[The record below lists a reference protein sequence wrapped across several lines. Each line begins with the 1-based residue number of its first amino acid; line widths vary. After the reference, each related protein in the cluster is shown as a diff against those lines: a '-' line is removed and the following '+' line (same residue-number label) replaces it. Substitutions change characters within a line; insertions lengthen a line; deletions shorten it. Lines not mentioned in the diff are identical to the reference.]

1 MALVTSKSTTW
12 PRATAPTVES
22 TGPSIAGCVLALTV
36 LSSHA
41 QLVTEWMRPPATLW
55 ECDTF
60 DTCSRRR
67 ADVTWRAP
75 TPLTRT
81 RKNACLTGLPS
92 TSSRALGRLLLAGVA
107 AFTMA
112 SASTTPTAA
121 RADGGQMQSA
131 RQAPGHETLSA
142 PSHCSL
148 AWSTTLSP
156 QRGAAAVG
164 AAAVGAA
171 AVGAAA
177 VGAAAVGAAAVGAA
191 AVGAAA
197 VGAGGQVQSARQRP
211 RHRALSA
218 PSHCSL
224 AWFTFLSPHTGQAK
238 CGVPSTPTQEPASPD
253 AGSSTRV
260 SVAFPVPS
268 SVTCAASPGWPFG
281 MKSCG
286 WSKGALSKRTRSS
299 VSVFRKATTFALRSG
314 FPTRR
319 PTPSILASRLAALA
333 SWKSPP
339 RV

>member
-12 PRATAPTVES
+12 PSATAPTVES
-22 TGPSIAGCVLALTV
+22 TGPSIAGCVLAVTV

-81 RKNACLTGLPS
+81 RKNTCFTGLPS
-92 TSSRALGRLLLAGVA
+92 TSSRALGPLLLAGVA

-112 SASTTPTAA
+112 LASTPPTAA

-131 RQAPGHETLSA
+131 RQAPGHEALSA

-156 QRGAAAVG
+156 QRGDAAVG
-164 AAAVGAA
+164 AAAVGTAAVGVA
-171 AVGAAA
+171 AVGAVA
-177 VGAAAVGAAAVGAA
+177 VGAV
-191 AVGAAA
+191 A

-238 CGVPSTPTQEPASPD
+238 CGVPSTPTQEPAAPD
-253 AGSSTRV
+253 AGTSTSA
-260 SVAFPVPS
+260 SVALPVPS
-268 SVTCAASPGWPFG
+268 LTTAAASPGWPFG

-319 PTPSILASRLAALA
+319 PTPSTAASALAALA

>member
-1 MALVTSKSTTW
+1 MAPVTSKSTTW
-12 PRATAPTVES
+12 PRPTAPAVAS
-22 TGPSIAGCVLALTV
+22 TGPSIAGCVFAV
-36 LSSHA
+36 RVCSSHA
-41 QLVTEWMRPPATLW
+41 QLVIEWMRPPVTLW
-55 ECDTF
+55 EFGRF

-92 TSSRALGRLLLAGVA
+92 TSSRALGPLLLAGVA

-121 RADGGQMQSA
+121 RGDGGQVQSV
-131 RQAPGHETLSA
+131 RQAPAHEALSA
-142 PSHCSL
+142 PSHCSF

-156 QRGAAAVG
+156 QRGDAAVG

-177 VGAAAVGAAAVGAA
+177 LGAAAVGAAAVGAL

-238 CGVPSTPTQEPASPD
+238 CGVPSTPTQEPAAPD

-286 WSKGALSKRTRSS
+286 
-299 VSVFRKATTFALRSG
+299 
-314 FPTRR
+314 
-319 PTPSILASRLAALA
+319 
-333 SWKSPP
+333 
-339 RV
+339 

>member
-22 TGPSIAGCVLALTV
+22 TGPSIAGCVLAVTV

-121 RADGGQMQSA
+121 RADGGQVQSV
-131 RQAPGHETLSA
+131 RQAPGHEALSA

-156 QRGAAAVG
+156 QRGDVG
-164 AAAVGAA
+164 TAAVGAA

-211 RHRALSA
+211 R
-218 PSHCSL
+218 
-224 AWFTFLSPHTGQAK
+224 
-238 CGVPSTPTQEPASPD
+238 
-253 AGSSTRV
+253 
-260 SVAFPVPS
+260 
-268 SVTCAASPGWPFG
+268 
-281 MKSCG
+281 
-286 WSKGALSKRTRSS
+286 
-299 VSVFRKATTFALRSG
+299 
-314 FPTRR
+314 
-319 PTPSILASRLAALA
+319 
-333 SWKSPP
+333 
-339 RV
+339 

>member
-22 TGPSIAGCVLALTV
+22 TGPSIAGCVLAVTV

-92 TSSRALGRLLLAGVA
+92 TSSRALGPLLLAGVA

-121 RADGGQMQSA
+121 RGDGGQVQSV
-131 RQAPGHETLSA
+131 RQAPAHEALSA
-142 PSHCSL
+142 PSHCSF

-164 AAAVGAA
+164 AGAVGAGAVGAA
-171 AVGAAA
+171 AVGTAA
-177 VGAAAVGAAAVGAA
+177 VGAV
-191 AVGAAA
+191 A
-197 VGAGGQVQSARQRP
+197 VGAGGQVQLARQRP

-238 CGVPSTPTQEPASPD
+238 CGVPSTPTQEPAAPD
-253 AGSSTRV
+253 AGTSTRV
-260 SVAFPVPS
+260 SVAVPVPS

-319 PTPSILASRLAALA
+319 PTPSILASRLAAP
-333 SWKSPP
+333 WKSPP
-339 RV
+339 RA

>member
-12 PRATAPTVES
+12 PSATAPTVES
-22 TGPSIAGCVLALTV
+22 TGPSIAGCVLAVTV
-36 LSSHA
+36 LSSHE

-92 TSSRALGRLLLAGVA
+92 TSSRALGPLLLAGVA

-121 RADGGQMQSA
+121 RGDGGQVQSV
-131 RQAPGHETLSA
+131 RQAPAHEALSA
-142 PSHCSL
+142 PSHCSF

-156 QRGAAAVG
+156 QRGDAAVG

-177 VGAAAVGAAAVGAA
+177 VGAAAGGARCGDLHEGVGGRSRAVVGDVCGVTGV
-191 AVGAAA
+191 AVRDEELRVVKG
-197 VGAGGQVQSARQRP
+197 
-211 RHRALSA
+211 RALEA
-218 PSHCSL
+218 HPVV
-224 AWFTFLSPHTGQAK
+224 GQRLQEGDDVRPAIRLPDEAADTVDL
-238 CGVPSTPTQEPASPD
+238 GVEV
-253 AGSSTRV
+253 G
-260 SVAFPVPS
+260 
-268 SVTCAASPGWPFG
+268 G
-281 MKSCG
+281 
-286 WSKGALSKRTRSS
+286 
-299 VSVFRKATTFALRSG
+299 
-314 FPTRR
+314 
-319 PTPSILASRLAALA
+319 
-333 SWKSPP
+333 
-339 RV
+339 

>member
-12 PRATAPTVES
+12 PSATAPTVKS
-22 TGPSIAGCVLALTV
+22 TGPSIAGCVLAVTV

-92 TSSRALGRLLLAGVA
+92 TSSRALGPLLLAGVA

-121 RADGGQMQSA
+121 RGDGGQVQSV
-131 RQAPGHETLSA
+131 RQAPAHEALSA
-142 PSHCSL
+142 PSHCSF

-156 QRGAAAVG
+156 QRGDAAVGTAAVGTAAVG
-164 AAAVGAA
+164 AV
-171 AVGAAA
+171 
-177 VGAAAVGAAAVGAA
+177 AVGAA

-238 CGVPSTPTQEPASPD
+238 CGVPSTPTQEPAAPD
-253 AGSSTRV
+253 AGTSTRV
-260 SVAFPVPS
+260 SVAVPVPS

-319 PTPSILASRLAALA
+319 PTPSTAASALAALA

>member
-22 TGPSIAGCVLALTV
+22 TGPSIAGCVLAVTV

-81 RKNACLTGLPS
+81 RKNAGFTVLPS
-92 TSSRALGRLLLAGVA
+92 TSSRAL
-107 AFTMA
+107 
-112 SASTTPTAA
+112 
-121 RADGGQMQSA
+121 
-131 RQAPGHETLSA
+131 
-142 PSHCSL
+142 
-148 AWSTTLSP
+148 
-156 QRGAAAVG
+156 
-164 AAAVGAA
+164 GAA

-238 CGVPSTPTQEPASPD
+238 CGVPSTPTQEP
-253 AGSSTRV
+253 
-260 SVAFPVPS
+260 
-268 SVTCAASPGWPFG
+268 
-281 MKSCG
+281 
-286 WSKGALSKRTRSS
+286 
-299 VSVFRKATTFALRSG
+299 
-314 FPTRR
+314 
-319 PTPSILASRLAALA
+319 
-333 SWKSPP
+333 
-339 RV
+339 